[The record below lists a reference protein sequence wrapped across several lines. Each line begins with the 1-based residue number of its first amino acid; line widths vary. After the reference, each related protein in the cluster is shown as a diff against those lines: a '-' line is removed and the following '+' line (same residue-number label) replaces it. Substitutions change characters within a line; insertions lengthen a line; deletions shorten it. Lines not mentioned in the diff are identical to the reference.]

1 MRQAPLRTLGK
12 KHRACHQNLRTQH
25 VALPPRAVAGSTG
38 TGILAQGL
46 AHPEARLSKCGFCHI
61 TCYSSVLSLGTENF
75 KSQRWK
81 RFLHTHPS
89 GPAAPRAPYLQ
100 CLSRSPLL
108 PCYFVVSL
116 RVLEKSSQW
125 TASCLSPGQFPFSTP
140 GPDSPFHR

>member
-1 MRQAPLRTLGK
+1 MCARSTW
-12 KHRACHQNLRTQH
+12 
-25 VALPPRAVAGSTG
+25 LPPRAVAGSTG

-89 GPAAPRAPYLQ
+89 GPAAQL
-100 CLSRSPLL
+100 PLE
-108 PCYFVVSL
+108 PPTSSACQGAHSACTL
-116 RVLEKSSQW
+116 RVKEPSATLLLCGLPQSFRKIFPMD
-125 TASCLSPGQFPFSTP
+125 CLLLIP
-140 GPDSPFHR
+140 GPVPILHSGARQPISQMKKPSP